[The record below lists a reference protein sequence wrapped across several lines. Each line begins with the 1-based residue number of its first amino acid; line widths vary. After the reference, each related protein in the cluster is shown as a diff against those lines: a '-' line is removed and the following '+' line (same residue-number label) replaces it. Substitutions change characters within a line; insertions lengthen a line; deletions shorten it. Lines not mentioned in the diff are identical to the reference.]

1 MTDGALCPV
10 PVALFSNKLG
20 PAILAGNS
28 IILKPSPFTPYSILK
43 VAEIAQQVFPP
54 GLVQCLG
61 GDDRLGPMLTHHP
74 NIQKIAFTG
83 SVAVGK
89 KIMAACAQTVKRVT
103 LEMGGNDAA
112 IVCPD
117 VDVDKVAPELIMGF
131 FLNTGQVC
139 VSSKRVFIHQ
149 DIYEQMSTALAN
161 SARKMMK
168 VGGDEPGVMMGP
180 LQNRMQY
187 EKVKELVAE
196 AKSHGCRFVLGEPD
210 ISSTKGFF
218 IQPTII
224 DNPPTN
230 SRLMVE
236 EQFVS
241 FYPTTRPTLSSLQF
255 QMI

>member
-1 MTDGALCPV
+1 MADGAICSV
-10 PVALFSNKLG
+10 PVALFANKLG
-20 PAILAGNS
+20 PAVLAGNS

-61 GDDRLGPMLTHHP
+61 GDDQLGPMLTHHP
-74 NIQKIAFTG
+74 DIQKIAFTG

-89 KIMAACAQTVKRVT
+89 KIIAACAQTVKRVT

-112 IVCPD
+112 IICPD

-139 VSSKRVFIHQ
+139 VSPKRVFIHQ
-149 DIYEQMSTALAN
+149 DIYQQMSTALAN

-187 EKVKELVAE
+187 EKVKELVGE
-196 AKSHGCRFVLGEPD
+196 AQSLGSRFVLGEPD

-230 SRLMVE
+230 SRLMQE

-241 FYPTTRPTLSSLQF
+241 SDPIT
-255 QMI
+255 

>member
-1 MTDGALCPV
+1 M
-10 PVALFSNKLG
+10 ALFSNKLG
-20 PAILAGNS
+20 PAVLAGNS
-28 IILKPSPFTPYSILK
+28 IILKPSPFTPYSTLK
-43 VAEIAQQVFPP
+43 VAEIAQQIFPP

-61 GDDRLGPMLTHHP
+61 GDDRLGPWLTHHP

-112 IVCPD
+112 IICPD
-117 VDVDKVAPELIMGF
+117 VDVEKVAAELVMGF

-139 VSSKRVFIHQ
+139 ASSKRVFIHQ
-149 DIYEQMSTALAN
+149 DIYQQMSTALAN
-161 SARKMMK
+161 SARKTMK

-187 EKVKELVAE
+187 EKVQELVGE
-196 AKSHGCRFVLGEPD
+196 ARSPGFRFVLGEPD
-210 ISSTKGFF
+210 ISTTTKGFF

-230 SRLMVE
+230 SRLMQE

-241 FYPTTRPTLSSLQF
+241 PDPTTR
-255 QMI
+255 